1 MRLHDYSLHVYAL
14 RYERPIQWSDIVEE
28 AAPYVL
34 LRLQDDMGA
43 VGVAEVTVKPTWCG
57 VNARTLTVAVEDIFM
72 PILAQI
78 DLTDPVQVRRTLDR
92 IPENT
97 AAKTLIDN
105 ACWDLYAARSGQSLR
120 GHWGGSGRVE
130 VSWALTRQPP
140 QAMANEAETMV
151 ARHGFRTIKVK
162 GGQGIAVDRAVMK
175 AIRDAV
181 GDRIRLYVDANGAY
195 PYAEAAD
202 YVRAMADFGAEMV
215 EDPCVT
221 APDGKFRQLQEV
233 GPVPVLVDFG
243 CTSIRD
249 AASYIANGTK
259 ALSLKPGRFGLTDS
273 RAMLQLADAA
283 SCHSIAGLMGES
295 TVGTFLGLQFASILH
310 ASPLP
315 AELSGYLGMTEHVTT
330 TIPKIE
336 NGEVQLPDSAS
347 VASMVDFDA
356 VEFYGQRGQDQIR

>member
-57 VNARTLTVAVEDIFM
+57 VNARSLKVAVEDIFM
-72 PILAQI
+72 PILASI
-78 DLTDPVQVRRTLDR
+78 ELTDPVQVRRTLDR
-92 IPENT
+92 IPENM

-105 ACWDLYAARSGQSLR
+105 ACWDLYAARTGQALR
-120 GHWGGSGRVE
+120 GHWGGSRRVE

-140 QAMANEAETMV
+140 QAMATEAETMV

-162 GGQGIAVDRAVMK
+162 GGQGKAVDRAVMK
-175 AIRDAV
+175 AVRDAV
-181 GDRIRLYVDANGAY
+181 GDRVRLYVDANGAY

-221 APDGKFRQLQEV
+221 APNGKFRQLQEA

-249 AASYIANGTK
+249 AASYIANGAT

-273 RAMLQLADAA
+273 RAMFQLAVEAE
-283 SCHSIAGLMGES
+283 CHPVVGLMGES
-295 TVGTFLGLQFASILH
+295 TVGTYLGLQFASMVDRP
-310 ASPLP
+310 SLP
-315 AELSGYLGMTEHVTT
+315 AEFSGYLGMTEQVTT
-330 TIPKIE
+330 AVPKII
-336 NGEVQLPDSAS
+336 NGEIELPEMTS
-347 VASMVDFDA
+347 VASLVDFDA
-356 VEFYGQRGQDQIR
+356 VKFFERLN